1 MSPPPE
7 LPESHTCPFCG
18 LAWTDTPAKSQTNSL
33 KATFWGHVLR
43 DPPNPGED
51 TSGTFS
57 LQSLMGGT
65 DHQNAP
71 RLLPAPMPWGG
82 GGGKAPLPSGT
93 AGGLGKELVGSW
105 EFKATEAKTAL
116 FFLQSLLEPN
126 RAILLLLFTGSKP
139 SPGLPISESTGSFV
153 LKSACSDVGTSH
165 TTGGNSQSGGVG
177 RVDLSGWTRG
187 PCPLLQS
194 YT

>member
-82 GGGKAPLPSGT
+82 GGGGRPPCRAAQPEVLARNWWG
-93 AGGLGKELVGSW
+93 VGS
-105 EFKATEAKTAL
+105 
-116 FFLQSLLEPN
+116 
-126 RAILLLLFTGSKP
+126 SKP
-139 SPGLPISESTGSFV
+139 QKPRQLCFSSRVCLNQTERYYSF
-153 LKSACSDVGTSH
+153 S
-165 TTGGNSQSGGVG
+165 SQAQNLHP
-177 RVDLSGWTRG
+177 DYLS
-187 PCPLLQS
+187 QKAQAAS
-194 YT
+194 F